1 MKKLYRAFINKFD
14 KDAGYF
20 SLNNVF
26 WFWALITMPIMLIVA
41 LSVHFFVLPKY
52 ERVREEERLENRKN
66 FIEDVSFSKQL
77 VIGKKEVGD
86 YSKSYLIEYQDTF
99 ILEKEDDFVEELYKA
114 VEKGDIVEKKK
125 GADYYI
131 VTRDDSTFNV
141 KF

>member
-1 MKKLYRAFINKFD
+1 MKLIREVIKLLDENKNNPWTFSVIGNLFITLPLLIIGALYVNIFVIP
-14 KDAGYF
+14 KD
-20 SLNNVF
+20 
-26 WFWALITMPIMLIVA
+26 
-41 LSVHFFVLPKY
+41 
-52 ERVREEERLENRKN
+52 EEERLQHRKN

-99 ILEKEDDFVEELYKA
+99 ILEKEDDLVENLYKT

>member
-1 MKKLYRAFINKFD
+1 MKKLFHAFINKFD

-26 WFWALITMPIMLIVA
+26 WFWALITMPLLIIA
-41 LSVHFFVLPKY
+41 ILFIHLFVIPKN
-52 ERVREEERLENRKN
+52 EREREEERLQHRKN

-86 YSKSYLIEYQDTF
+86 YSKSYLIEYRDTF
-99 ILEKEDDFVEELYKA
+99 ILEKEDDLVEELYKA

-125 GADYYI
+125 GANYYI

-141 KF
+141 KI